1 MKQKL
6 LMLLA
11 VLLTGGMLVA
21 CGPGD
26 EFAEDGAVDGGG
38 GVVDEPLGG
47 DAGGADTFGDT
58 GDAAGGD
65 EAAADETVEL
75 DLGDEAATD
84 ADAAAGG
91 EVEADVETEAETE
104 TDVAAEGDAAEGDAA
119 AEAEGDAEGDEVA
132 GGGAAAPAGQ
142 PVVITFTQAA
152 EGVAVQNV
160 EGAEDA
166 EAVAATDQPNPD
178 LNLTV
183 GQRYEFTYDGEGD
196 LVFFDADNQ
205 PLLTS
210 AGTEGAFAEDADV
223 AAETEEGRVSFTLTE
238 ELAQEIDHYAVGP
251 EEQGGT
257 VNVN

>member
-1 MKQKL
+1 
-6 LMLLA
+6 
-11 VLLTGGMLVA
+11 
-21 CGPGD
+21 
-26 EFAEDGAVDGGG
+26 
-38 GVVDEPLGG
+38 VDEPLGG
-47 DAGGADTFGDT
+47 DAEGADTFGDPV
-58 GDAAGGD
+58 GDD

-84 ADAAAGG
+84 ADAATDG

-104 TDVAAEGDAAEGDAA
+104 TDVAAEG
-119 AEAEGDAEGDEVA
+119 EAAEGDEVA
-132 GGGAAAPAGQ
+132 GGGAAAPAGE

-160 EGAEDA
+160 QGAEDA

-183 GQRYEFTYDGEGD
+183 GQRYEFTFDGEGD
-196 LVFFDADNQ
+196 LVFFDAANQ

-210 AGTEGAFAEDADV
+210 AGAEGTFAQDADV
-223 AAETEEGRVSFTLTE
+223 AAETEEGRVAFTLTE

>member
-47 DAGGADTFGDT
+47 DAEGADTFGDT
-58 GDAAGGD
+58 GDAVGD
-65 EAAADETVEL
+65 DAAADETVEL
-75 DLGDEAATD
+75 DLEEEETTD
-84 ADAAAGG
+84 ADAAVDG
-91 EVEADVETEAETE
+91 EVEADVETE
-104 TDVAAEGDAAEGDAA
+104 TDVAAEGDAA
-119 AEAEGDAEGDEVA
+119 AEAEGDEVA

-152 EGVAVQNV
+152 EGVAVENV

-183 GQRYEFTYDGEGD
+183 GQRYEFAFDGEGD
-196 LVFFDADNQ
+196 LVFFDANNE

-223 AAETEEGRVSFTLTE
+223 AAETEDGRVSFTLTE

-251 EEQGGT
+251 EEQGGI